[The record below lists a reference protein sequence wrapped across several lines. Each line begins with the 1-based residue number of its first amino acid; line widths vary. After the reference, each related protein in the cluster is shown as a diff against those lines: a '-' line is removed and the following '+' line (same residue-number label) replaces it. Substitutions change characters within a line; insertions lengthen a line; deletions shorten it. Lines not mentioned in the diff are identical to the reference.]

1 VWQQVQALQIQR
13 TDMETQTE
21 IKTKFMNIRVTP
33 TLMDLLKKEAE
44 ENMRTVAQQV
54 LFILKNHFKK

>member
-13 TDMETQTE
+13 TDMETQKE

>member
-1 VWQQVQALQIQR
+1 
-13 TDMETQTE
+13 METKKE

-33 TLMDLLKKEAE
+33 SLMDLLKKEAE

-54 LFILKNHFKK
+54 LFILKNHFSNK